1 MFERRVVILV
11 KASRGFAVEER
22 SIGLMGGSATL
33 PTTRGESSRLIG
45 ENRSSHH
52 LNKLVLGGLFV
63 GGPVGLTGG
72 FVGLTVGLVRL
83 FVGCLVV
90 VGTCDEALVEDR
102 IGFAVD
108 GFAVKTVKVLGL
120 NGCLVG
126 RFTNGFRVVEW
137 MFGCLGGRFTKG
149 LRVVEWT

>member
-1 MFERRVVILV
+1 M
-11 KASRGFAVEER
+11 KASSGFALEEER
-22 SIGLMGGSATL
+22 SIGSMGSAASL
-33 PTTRGESSRLIG
+33 PTTRGESSGLIG

-52 LNKLVLGGLFV
+52 LNKLVLGGLLV
-63 GGPVGLTGG
+63 GGLVGLTGG
-72 FVGLTVGLVRL
+72 FVGSTVGLVGL

-126 RFTNGFRVVEW
+126 IFTNGFRVVEW

>member
-1 MFERRVVILV
+1 M
-11 KASRGFAVEER
+11 KASRGFALEEER
-22 SIGLMGGSATL
+22 SIGLIGGSASL
-33 PTTRGESSRLIG
+33 PTTGGESSGLIG

-52 LNKLVLGGLFV
+52 LNKLVLGGLLF
-63 GGPVGLTGG
+63 GGLVGLTGG
-72 FVGLTVGLVRL
+72 FVGLVGL

-102 IGFAVD
+102 IGLAVD

-137 MFGCLGGRFTKG
+137 MFGCLGGIFTKG
-149 LRVVEWT
+149 LRVLE